1 MQRKY
6 RNFLFLGAMIRFL
19 KRVHTYWMIFSIA
32 ISYYSLYPFVYYYTK
47 KPERYKKLNLYRRI
61 FAFMSSALAGIF
73 YNYTYET
80 DIDWTKNYIICP
92 NHTSNLDSTAITLMG
107 KSNIFFMG
115 KDELLKNPVTKLWF
129 KTIDVPVNR
138 DSKMSAFRA
147 FQKVS
152 ERLKTGLS
160 LVLFPEGKIGE
171 NYPPTLHSFKNG
183 AFKMAIENK
192 TPILPVSIIDGW
204 QLQWDDGMKLGSN
217 PGICHIYVHKPIETV
232 NLLPQNEEELRDLV
246 YQTIASRLEY

>member
-1 MQRKY
+1 MKI
-6 RNFLFLGAMIRFL
+6 FLR
-19 KRVHTYWMIFSIA
+19 RVHTYWMMFSIA
-32 ISYYSLYPFVYYYTK
+32 LSYYILYPFIYYFTK
-47 KPERYKKLNLYRRI
+47 KPKRYFELNLYRRI
-61 FAFMSSALAGIF
+61 FAFISSGLAGIF
-73 YNYTYET
+73 YKYEYES

-129 KTIDVPVNR
+129 KTIDVPINR
-138 DSKMSAFRA
+138 DSKISAFRA

-171 NYPPTLHSFKNG
+171 NHPPTLHPFKNG
-183 AFKMAIENK
+183 AFKMAIQNK
-192 TPILPVSIIDGW
+192 IPILPVSIINSW
-204 QLQWDDGMKLGSN
+204 QLQWDDGMKKGSK
-217 PGICHIYVHKPIETV
+217 PGICHIFVHKPIETF
-232 NLLPQNEEELRDLV
+232 NLLPQNEDELRELV
-246 YQTIASRLEY
+246 YQTIASKLKY